1 MSKEAS
7 KDPISGTSGLSTPN
21 KKGFNASIT
30 LADAK
35 RISLTL
41 SARDVD
47 TDSGARHASYSE
59 RRGSSSSKR
68 ASTKSAADDQNRAS
82 VSFPTLQKVVT
93 KIEKARVSNA
103 GSSNGGNSTAGSS
116 NVKSSN
122 ENGSNGTNQAASLS
136 SPGSEKACPGG
147 DSNSGSDSNRGSFT
161 SKPAPQPDVS
171 AEAQERQSS
180 VIGRL
185 SSVVAAKKTAMR
197 WKLGTSSFLKT
208 KPKYDDD
215 FCFNF
220 FDSDSYRQS
229 AHR

>member
-7 KDPISGTSGLSTPN
+7 KDPISGSSSLSTPN

-41 SARDVD
+41 SARDAD
-47 TDSGARHASYSE
+47 TISGARHASYSE

-68 ASTKSAADDQNRAS
+68 ASMKSATDDQNRAS

-93 KIEKARVSNA
+93 KIEKAETSNA

-136 SPGSEKACPGG
+136 SPGSEKASPGG
-147 DSNSGSDSNRGSFT
+147 GSNSGSDSNRGSFT
-161 SKPAPQPDVS
+161 SKPAQPDVS

-208 KPKYDDD
+208 NQKYDDD
-215 FCFNF
+215 FSFNF